1 MFFRMPL
8 RMLSGASARV
18 FAVIV
23 ALLIGAPGWPL
34 LRPITAPP
42 LEAQSQPARG
52 ALTGVVRSGPARVG
66 LPYAVVSI
74 PALGIERFSG
84 ANGVYQLLNVP
95 AGDHELLVRRIGFV
109 PRRVAIRIEAGR
121 STTLDIDLDQVPVR
135 LAGMTVT
142 PVQPCRDPGV
152 PDSLRS
158 PEVWQLVST
167 LRENAS
173 TYRVLVTNYPFAYV
187 QARAF
192 GGIGDTMAVLQTID
206 SIAVPGTAE
215 VTYRPGRI
223 VTSVNVNNRRETIMR
238 IPTIVEL
245 ADKQFLA
252 NHCFSYGG
260 TERVGDATWY
270 RLDMR
275 AADKLRSPD
284 VHGAVYLDSATSQLR
299 RLDLELSRADRL
311 PSQFRGVR
319 AVRAITTF
327 VQIAPGLGIIDGLCA
342 VNWLKPPR
350 GGAPRRADVGHP
362 LELQQS
368 VAYQFKVPP
377 PDVGVV
383 GTRPTPGWVPGQA
396 IRRMGLSCAEEP

>member
-1 MFFRMPL
+1 MPSRTL
-8 RMLSGASARV
+8 
-18 FAVIV
+18 AVVV
-23 ALLIGAPGWPL
+23 ALLLGAPAVPL
-34 LRPITAPP
+34 PDSLQAYRPVAH
-42 LEAQSQPARG
+42 AQPARG
-52 ALTGVVRSGPARVG
+52 SLSGVVRSGPARVG

-74 PALGIERFSG
+74 PSLGIERFSG

-95 AGDHELLVRRIGFV
+95 AGEHEVLVRRIGFV
-109 PRRVAIRIEAGR
+109 PRRFTIRIASGQ
-121 STTLDIDLDQVPVR
+121 STTLDIDLEQVPVR

-142 PVQPCRDPGV
+142 PVQPCKNPGV
-152 PDSLRS
+152 PDSVRS
-158 PEVWQLVST
+158 PEVWQLVAT
-167 LRENAS
+167 LRENAAA
-173 TYRVLVTNYPFAYV
+173 YRILATNYPFAYV

-192 GGIGDTMAVLQTID
+192 GGIGDSVAVLQSID

-215 VTYRPGRI
+215 VSYRPGRI
-223 VTSVNVNNRRETIMR
+223 VTTVTVNSRRETIMR

-260 TERVGDATWY
+260 TEQVGDATWY
-270 RLDMR
+270 RLDVR

-299 RLDLELSRADRL
+299 RLDLELSRPDRL

-350 GGAPRRADVGHP
+350 GGAPRRANVGHP

-377 PDVGVV
+377 PDVALV
-383 GTRPTPGWVPGQA
+383 GTRPTPGWARGQA
-396 IRRMGLSCAEEP
+396 MSRLRLSCAGEP

>member
-1 MFFRMPL
+1 MPFRAL
-8 RMLSGASARV
+8 
-18 FAVIV
+18 AVIV
-23 ALLIGAPGWPL
+23 ALLIGAPGLPL
-34 LRPITAPP
+34 PERLHTSN
-42 LEAQSQPARG
+42 LGAQSQATRG
-52 ALTGVVRSGPARVG
+52 ALSGIVRSGPARVG

-74 PALGIERFSG
+74 PSLGIERFSG
-84 ANGVYQLLNVP
+84 ADGVYQLLNVP
-95 AGDHELLVRRIGFV
+95 AGEHELLVRRIGFV
-109 PRRVAIRIEAGR
+109 PRRFTVRIEAGR
-121 STTLDIDLDQVPVR
+121 SSTLDIDLDQVPVR

-142 PVQPCRDPGV
+142 PVQACRNPGV

-158 PEVWQLVST
+158 PEVWQLVAT
-167 LRENAS
+167 LRENAAA
-173 TYRVLVTNYPFAYV
+173 YRVLVTNYPFAYV

-192 GGIGDTMAVLQTID
+192 GGIGDTVAVLQSID
-206 SIAVPGTAE
+206 SLAVPGTAE
-215 VTYRPGRI
+215 VAYRPGRI
-223 VTSVNVNNRRETIMR
+223 VTTVTVNGRRETIMR

-245 ADKQFLA
+245 ADGQFLA

-260 TERVGDATWY
+260 TEVVGDATWY

-275 AADKLRSPD
+275 AADRLRSPD

-299 RLDLELSRADRL
+299 RLDLELSRPDRL
-311 PSQFRGVR
+311 PTQFRGVR

-350 GGAPRRADVGHP
+350 GGAARRADVGHP

-377 PDVGVV
+377 PDVALV
-383 GTRPTPGWVPGQA
+383 GTRPTPGWGRGQA
-396 IRRMGLSCAEEP
+396 VRRSSLSCADDPA

>member
-1 MFFRMPL
+1 MAFL
-8 RMLSGASARV
+8 VSARRSFRAYPV
-18 FAVIV
+18 VA
-23 ALLIGAPGWPL
+23 ALLIGAPGLTGPGPFAAS
-34 LRPITAPP
+34 R
-42 LEAQSQPARG
+42 LEAQAQATRG

-74 PALGIERFSG
+74 PSLGIERFTG
-84 ANGVYQLLNVP
+84 ATGVYQLGNLP
-95 AGDHELLVRRIGFV
+95 AGEHELHVRRIGFV
-109 PRRVAIRIEAGR
+109 PQRIAVRIEAGR
-121 STTLDIDLDQVPVR
+121 SITLDIDLEQIPVR
-135 LAGMTVT
+135 LAGMTVK
-142 PVQPCRDPGV
+142 PVEACRDPGV
-152 PDSLRS
+152 PDSLRN
-158 PEVWQLVST
+158 PEVWQLVAT

-173 TYRVLVTNYPFAYV
+173 AYRVLVTNYPFAYV

-192 GGIGDTMAVLQTID
+192 GAIGDTIAVLQTID

-223 VTSVNVNNRRETIMR
+223 VTNVTVNSRRETIMR

-260 TERVGDATWY
+260 TEQVGSATWY

-275 AADKLRSPD
+275 AADRLRSPD

-311 PSQFRGVR
+311 PSQFRGVQ

-350 GGAPRRADVGHP
+350 GGAPRRSDMGHP

-368 VAYQFKVPP
+368 VAYQFKTPP
-377 PDVGVV
+377 PDVGMV

-396 IRRMGLSCAEEP
+396 VSRLGLSCATEP

>member
-1 MFFRMPL
+1 MRLRPL
-8 RMLSGASARV
+8 
-18 FAVIV
+18 AVVV
-23 ALLIGAPGWPL
+23 ALLIGTPAFPTPGWLGTHSPV
-34 LRPITAPP
+34 
-42 LEAQSQPARG
+42 AQAQTARG
-52 ALTGVVRSGPARVG
+52 SLSGVVRSGPARVG

-74 PALGIERFSG
+74 PSLGIERFSG

-95 AGDHELLVRRIGFV
+95 AGEHELLVRRIGFV
-109 PRRVAIRIEAGR
+109 PRRFTIRIDAGQ

-135 LAGMTVT
+135 LTGMTVT
-142 PVQPCRDPGV
+142 PVQRCKNPGV

-158 PEVWQLVST
+158 PEVWQLVAT
-167 LRENAS
+167 LRENAAA
-173 TYRVLVTNYPFAYV
+173 YRVLVNNYPFVYV

-192 GGIGDTMAVLQTID
+192 GGIGDTVAVLQTFD
-206 SIAVPGTAE
+206 SIAVPGTAD
-215 VTYRPGRI
+215 VSYRPGRI
-223 VTSVNVNNRRETIMR
+223 VNTVAVNNRRETIMR

-260 TERVGDATWY
+260 TEQVGDATWY

-284 VHGAVYLDSATSQLR
+284 VHGTVYLDSATSQLR
-299 RLDLELSRADRL
+299 RLDLELSRPDRL
-311 PSQFRGVR
+311 PTQFRGVR
-319 AVRAITTF
+319 TVLAISTF

-342 VNWLKPPR
+342 VNWLKPSR
-350 GGAPRRADVGHP
+350 GGAVRPANVGHP

-377 PDVGVV
+377 PDVALA
-383 GTRPTPGWVPGQA
+383 GTRPSPGWGRGQA
-396 IRRMGLSCAEEP
+396 VSRSSLRCAAEP